1 MWHLPPADVEMT
13 PHITSSNSW
22 THFSTLLDLYL
33 EPKPYS
39 ANVKTGIF
47 LASWGILN
55 VRDFFGDVN
64 IIFYGSLTFLYQ
76 WVEEIKTKCGRHP
89 TLRWLQSNRELSVI
103 VWLRST
109 LQIFLTL
116 MAQLNVINQRLQL
129 SNLLNRKENR
139 LEQGIIKVWHNWEI

>member
-1 MWHLPPADVEMT
+1 MKALICDRLTELTDVT
-13 PHITSSNSW
+13 TTTRPSCCSSW
-22 THFSTLLDLYL
+22 TLIDLYL

-47 LASWGILN
+47 LASWRILN

-76 WVEEIKTKCGRHP
+76 WSGGDKDKMWRHP
-89 TLRWLQSNRELSVI
+89 TLRWLQSNREL
-103 VWLRST
+103 RST

-116 MAQLNVINQRLQL
+116 MAPQLNVINQRLQL

-139 LEQGIIKVWHNWEI
+139 LEQGNNTSLT